1 MDHLILAYLEGTA
14 SEEEIGLL
22 LDWVRQSEEN
32 KKYFFDRRT
41 IWLVS
46 ARRPA
51 SAGETKEAFSRFRTR
66 VHAYEKSLARK
77 KLYRKT
83 ARIAASVAWIAFF
96 SLAAYWAGT
105 YTARPGSLGRQD
117 TPSSRPAVLH
127 QTVVRAAKT
136 PLVLP
141 DHSVVWLNQGSRLT
155 YPAVFTGGKRIVRLE
170 GEGYF
175 EVVPDAGHPFY
186 VETEKMTVRVLGTCF
201 DVKSHPEENWVETV
215 LLSGKVEV
223 HFENGPSQVVLA
235 PSEKLAFD
243 KTTGSYRIETV
254 DADEYALWKNEKL
267 VMKEEELGAIFRK
280 MERWYGIRIV
290 SREGVPLNA
299 RYSIT
304 ITDEPKE
311 EILRLLSIIT
321 PIRYEIENK
330 QVTIR
335 KK

>member
-14 SEEEIGLL
+14 SEKEIRLL
-22 LDWVRQSEEN
+22 LDWLRRSEEN

-41 IWLVS
+41 IWLAS
-46 ARRPA
+46 ATRLV
-51 SAGETKEAFSRFRTR
+51 SAGETKEAFSRFRTG
-66 VHAYEKSLARK
+66 VYAYEKGRARSK
-77 KLYRKT
+77 FYRKT
-83 ARIAASVAWIAFF
+83 ARIAASVVWVVFF

-105 YTARPGSLGRQD
+105 YTARSDSPRTEAGV
-117 TPSSRPAVLH
+117 PSRPSVLH

-141 DHSVVWLNQGSRLT
+141 DRSVVWLNEGSRLT
-155 YPAVFTGGKRIVRLE
+155 YPAVFTGGKRLVRLE

-175 EVVPDAGHPFY
+175 EVAPDAGLPFY
-186 VETEKMTVRVLGTCF
+186 VETEKMTVRVLGTRF
-201 DVKSHPEENWVETV
+201 DVKSHPEENVVETV
-215 LLSGKVEV
+215 LLSGKVEL
-223 HFENGPSQVVLA
+223 HFENGSSPVTLA

-243 KTTGSYRIETV
+243 KTAGSYRIETV

-290 SREGVPLNA
+290 CRDAVPLGG

-321 PIRYEIENK
+321 PIRYKIENK

>member
-22 LDWVRQSEEN
+22 LDWIRRSEEN

-41 IWLVS
+41 IWLAS
-46 ARRPA
+46 GSCLA

-66 VHAYEKSLARK
+66 VYTYEKSRFRK
-77 KLYRKT
+77 KFYRKT

-105 YTARPGSLGRQD
+105 YTARQD
-117 TPSSRPAVLH
+117 SRLTEAGASPRHAIVH
-127 QTVVRAAKT
+127 QTVVRASKT

-141 DHSVVWLNQGSRLT
+141 DHSVVWLNEGSRLV

-175 EVVPDAGHPFY
+175 EVAPDADAPFY
-186 VETEKMTVRVLGTCF
+186 VETEKMKVRVLGTRF
-201 DVKSHPEENWVETV
+201 DVKSHPEDNLVETV

-223 HFENGPSQVVLA
+223 HFENDSSPVVLA

-243 KTTGSYRIETV
+243 KTAGSYQIETV

-267 VMKEEELGAIFRK
+267 VMKEEELGSIFRK

-290 SREGVPLNA
+290 CRGAVPLGG

-311 EILRLLSIIT
+311 EILRLLSLIA
-321 PIRYEIENK
+321 PIRYTIENK
-330 QVTIR
+330 QVTIL